1 MPTLTTHCLVIP
13 RWRPATT
20 NELMSGRTWHK
31 AARLKKRDREMVAA
45 YARLAD
51 IPPAGRTRRRVD
63 VLVRNPKGE
72 RRKDPDAFWKSLL
85 DALVQA
91 ELLAD
96 DSERWCV
103 LGAVVQTLDGKART
117 EITLTDLEG

>member
-1 MPTLTTHCLVIP
+1 MPTLTTHRLVIP

-31 AARLKKRDREMVAA
+31 AARLKKRDRMAVWT
-45 YARLAD
+45 YARAAG
-51 IPPAGRTRRRVD
+51 IPSAGRTKRQVD

-85 DALVQA
+85 DALVHA
-91 ELLAD
+91 ELLHD
-96 DSERWCV
+96 DRDRWCV
-103 LGAVVQTLDGKART
+103 LGAVVQTLDGEART
-117 EITLTDLEG
+117 EIMLTDLEG